1 MPVFLK
7 YSVRLKLLA
16 SKSLSETSAVSLFA
30 RLPTPTLLVA
40 RGFSTRRSYVTHAV
54 TLIFPT
60 DFRAKERLLAV
71 YCCTEPCIFNDDD
84 RLCLSAFARISAA
97 TNHVYSTSIIDC
109 AMCILY
115 QRNNVIFISV
125 TCSCFCWFPYTFC
138 NFAVHYHYF
147 FLFFSFLILTSKQ
160 FLQERKKRKLKFK
173 LKY

>member
-1 MPVFLK
+1 MKPVQ
-7 YSVRLKLLA
+7 
-16 SKSLSETSAVSLFA
+16 SLFSLVFRRPRYSRLAASPLAA
-30 RLPTPTLLVA
+30 RMS
-40 RGFSTRRSYVTHAV
+40 RITHAV